1 MNNIESYDED
11 LYICVETL
19 KEAMEDYKRCIEK
32 EHELEA
38 TGYYS
43 RIDPDDFNET
53 DYELQ
58 IEKREIED
66 VIRTELK
73 EKEYRDLDELPDEVK
88 NGLEIIAVERVEEVL
103 KHTLI

>member
-1 MNNIESYDED
+1 MNNIESYDEK
-11 LYICVETL
+11 LYSCVETL

-66 VIRTELK
+66 VIRTELE
-73 EKEYRDLDELPDEVK
+73 EKEDIIQTALKRDDIPDDYKKVLEKAVSFFDE
-88 NGLEIIAVERVEEVL
+88 
-103 KHTLI
+103 